1 MYILVSGRVDACG
14 CIGEWAELMLVN
26 ILVSVNVC
34 GYIGVWSELILV
46 IILVSGQS

>member
-1 MYILVSGRVDACG
+1 M
-14 CIGEWAELMLVN
+14 N

-34 GYIGVWSELILV
+34 GYIGVRSELILV